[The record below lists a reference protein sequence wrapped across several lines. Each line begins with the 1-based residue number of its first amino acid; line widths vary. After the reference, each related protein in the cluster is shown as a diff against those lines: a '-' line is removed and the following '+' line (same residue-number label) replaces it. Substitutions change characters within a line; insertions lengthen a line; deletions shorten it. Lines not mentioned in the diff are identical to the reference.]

1 MCRYIQ
7 LYTAVLPFPLMISSA
22 FGVACGME
30 HGFNHN
36 KNNNKNKNPLQSFSG
51 MVGYTSLGMIT
62 GLLYPISFPMLAGY
76 TLWQRE
82 KQEEE

>member
-7 LYTAVLPFPLMISSA
+7 LYFAVLPFPMIISSA

-36 KNNNKNKNPLQSFSG
+36 KNKNQLQTFSG

-76 TLWQRE
+76 TLLQRE
-82 KQEEE
+82 KQE

>member
-1 MCRYIQ
+1 MCHYKQ
-7 LYTAVLPFPLMISSA
+7 LYFAVLPFPMIISSA

-30 HGFNHN
+30 HGFN
-36 KNNNKNKNPLQSFSG
+36 NNKNKNQLHSFSG

-76 TLWQRE
+76 TLLQRE
-82 KQEEE
+82 KQE

>member
-1 MCRYIQ
+1 MYRYTQ
-7 LYTAVLPFPLMISSA
+7 LYAAVLPFPLIISSA

-36 KNNNKNKNPLQSFSG
+36 KNKNPLQTFSG

-76 TLWQRE
+76 TLLQRE
-82 KQEEE
+82 KQE

>member
-7 LYTAVLPFPLMISSA
+7 LYFAVLPFPMIISSA

-36 KNNNKNKNPLQSFSG
+36 KNKNNPLQTFSG

-76 TLWQRE
+76 TLLQKGKPDE
-82 KQEEE
+82 

>member
-1 MCRYIQ
+1 MGRYIQ
-7 LYTAVLPFPLMISSA
+7 LYAAILPFPMIISSA

-30 HGFNHN
+30 HGFIH
-36 KNNNKNKNPLQSFSG
+36 NKNKNTLQSFSG

-76 TLWQRE
+76 TLLQRE
-82 KQEEE
+82 KQE